1 VAVAE
6 RLYAKA
12 LFEAAEDSGRVDAA
26 QRDLGEFA
34 DAVEASPE
42 LTAFLASPEVDP
54 AAKVDVLGELS
65 EGSDELV
72 HNFLRL
78 IAAKGRSGQIPG
90 IRDEFQ
96 ALVDRAQGRVAVELT
111 TAFELSDDEAAAIVA
126 QIEQSSGRK
135 VEATR
140 KVDPELVG
148 GMILQAGSL
157 RVDASVRGRLERLRH
172 ELITR

>member
-1 VAVAE
+1 VAIAE

-12 LFEAAEDSGRVDAA
+12 LFEAADDSGRVDAV

-42 LTAFLASPEVDP
+42 LSAFLANPQVDP
-54 AAKVDVLGELS
+54 AAKVGVLGELS

-78 IAAKGRSGQIPG
+78 IASKGRAGQIPG

-172 ELITR
+172 DLITR

>member
-6 RLYAKA
+6 RLYARA
-12 LFEAAEDSGRVDAA
+12 LFEAAEEAGRIEAVHG
-26 QRDLGEFA
+26 DLGEFA
-34 DAVEASPE
+34 DAVESSPE
-42 LTAFLASPEVDP
+42 LAAFLANPQVDT
-54 AAKVDVLGELS
+54 AAKISVLGELS
-65 EGSDELV
+65 DGADDLV

-78 IAAKGRSGQIPG
+78 IAGKGRAGQIPG
-90 IRDEFQ
+90 IRAEFQ
-96 ALVDRAQGRVAVELT
+96 ALVDRAQGRVAVEFT
-111 TAFELSDDEAAAIVA
+111 TAFELSDDEAASIVS

-157 RVDASVRGRLERLRH
+157 RVDASVRGRLQRLRH
-172 ELITR
+172 ELAT